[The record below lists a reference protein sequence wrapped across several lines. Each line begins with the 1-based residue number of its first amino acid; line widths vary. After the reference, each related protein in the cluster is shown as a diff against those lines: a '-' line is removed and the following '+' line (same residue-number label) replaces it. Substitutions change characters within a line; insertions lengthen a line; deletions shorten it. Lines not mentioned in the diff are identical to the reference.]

1 MHEEVEKINEKVN
14 ILTWNEKNSII
25 VTFIKR
31 LKVKRRTINEATL
44 IKERYMYEYYLPE
57 KNELIRV

>member
-44 IKERYMYEYYLPE
+44 IKERDMYEYYLPE